1 MAKTAPSV
9 GETSHGIPVFAWL
22 AHAALPVLLVD
33 SQPIIE
39 AEKVLVLAT
48 PHGCL
53 RLLKVQ
59 SARKIYLYIVYDYNI
74 MCIYNGSVYIYNIMY
89 RIDNPNSVVRKII
102 IYVHILDQ
110 LSYIYIHIH
119 ISIHGYV

>member
-1 MAKTAPSV
+1 M
-9 GETSHGIPVFAWL
+9 
-22 AHAALPVLLVD
+22 VL
-33 SQPIIE
+33 
-39 AEKVLVLAT
+39 
-48 PHGCL
+48 
-53 RLLKVQ
+53 
-59 SARKIYLYIVYDYNI
+59 
-74 MCIYNGSVYIYNIMY
+74 YIYNIMY